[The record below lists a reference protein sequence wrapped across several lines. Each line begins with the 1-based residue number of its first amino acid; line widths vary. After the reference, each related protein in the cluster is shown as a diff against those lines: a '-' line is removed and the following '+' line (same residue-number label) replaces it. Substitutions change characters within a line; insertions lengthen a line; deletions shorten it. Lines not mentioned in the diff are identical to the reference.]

1 MEEDNQ
7 SVCSTTSLSNTSII
21 CPECKE
27 SLTQKYILNHLRTK
41 HPEDFMLGYFK
52 DNRRLQKTIKDK
64 APLELKIFLPD
75 ERDESDLSLSKKI
88 VLYAVLGTDKN
99 TNKAFTQESRAK
111 GYLKKTPKAL
121 KEHLD
126 QLNEILE
133 QLKEAKKLKET
144 FLRGGEWLQ
153 GVLKKAYHYLTYVR
167 APIENLKMKDID
179 TSDEEARVG
188 ELFSL
193 YMKELSVLPTDPK
206 TVIPRATFLKFGN
219 ILEKAERLFT
229 SVVSQ
234 VDKAYNYPDF
244 VETNY
249 LKCCSESYPE
259 GKRLGQIREWWKN
272 LTYPGDPDT
281 FIDEDTH

>member
-1 MEEDNQ
+1 MEDDNQ
-7 SVCSTTSLSNTSII
+7 SVCSTVSLSNTSII

-27 SLTQKYILNHLRTK
+27 SLSQKYILNHLRTK
-41 HPEDFMLGYFK
+41 HPEDFALGYFK
-52 DNRRLQKTIKDK
+52 DTRRLQKTIKDK
-64 APLELKIFLPD
+64 AHLDLTIFLPD
-75 ERDESDLSLSKKI
+75 ERDEADLSLNRKL

-99 TNKAFTQESRAK
+99 TNKAFSQASRAK
-111 GYLKKTPKAL
+111 NYLKKNPKAL
-121 KEHLD
+121 KEHLE
-126 QLNEILE
+126 QLTDILE

-153 GVLKKAYHYLTYVR
+153 GVLKKGYHYLTYVR

-179 TSDEEARVG
+179 TTDEEARVG

-193 YMKELSVLPTDPK
+193 YIRELSVLPTDPK
-206 TVIPRATFLKFGN
+206 AVIPRITFVKFGN
-219 ILEKAERLFT
+219 ILEKAERLFS

-249 LKCCSESYPE
+249 LKCCSETYPD
-259 GKRLGQIREWWKN
+259 GKRLGEKREWWKN
-272 LTYPGDPDT
+272 LTYPGDPYT
-281 FIDEDTH
+281 FIDEDTS